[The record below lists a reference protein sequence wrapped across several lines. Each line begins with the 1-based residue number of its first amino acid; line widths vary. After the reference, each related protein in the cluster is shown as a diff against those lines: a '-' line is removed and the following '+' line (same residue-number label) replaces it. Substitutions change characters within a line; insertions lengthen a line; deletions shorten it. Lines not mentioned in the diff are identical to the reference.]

1 MVTLATHAACSAFL
15 SSSSR
20 LAEVIDFQLE
30 GNISS
35 DKKLSWE
42 SVHEPRGVSVLA
54 WGTITDEASQ
64 KILGCSTKRLKTV
77 LEEWKSRTMPQHI
90 KRCRSHAHGM
100 WTRRDLTL
108 SLYFPSLLAG
118 TVGGGTG
125 YATQREALELIRR
138 YAEGKKWALAET
150 IAAFALSLEVSTL
163 AAMTNDTF
171 AES

>member
-1 MVTLATHAACSAFL
+1 MLMACGQD
-15 SSSSR
+15 
-20 LAEVIDFQLE
+20 V
-30 GNISS
+30 G
-35 DKKLSWE
+35 
-42 SVHEPRGVSVLA
+42 SVLESG
-54 WGTITDEASQ
+54 WSQ
-64 KILGCSTKRLKTV
+64 LTV
-77 LEEWKSRTMPQHI
+77 ELDSET
-90 KRCRSHAHGM
+90 G
-100 WTRRDLTL
+100 DLTL